1 MSKTVVV
8 GWDVGGA
15 HLKAAVVDRAG
26 GIHQVCQEPCPLWQG
41 LSHLHHAFDEILRRI
56 PQQADHHAITMTG
69 ELVDLFATRH
79 EGVRQIINAVS
90 ERLSPQRLHIFVGP
104 EGLFKTQ
111 IDDRDLDG
119 VASANWL
126 ASAQLSAQLMDSG
139 LFIDVGSTTTDLLLF
154 DDGRVLTDAY
164 SDRDRLRTDELVYTG
179 VVRTPVMAI
188 ADRVPF
194 AGEWIALMAEHFAT
208 MSDVYRLCGDLP
220 EQADQLPTADHGE
233 KTPEG
238 SARRLARMLGT
249 DMQSAGMRNMQ
260 RLAEYLREQ
269 QLLMLH
275 RACARQ
281 LSRDLLSAGAPLVG
295 AGVGRF
301 LVKVLAAR
309 FGCPYREFGSLFT
322 DERQQQDEIDISD
335 CAPAVA
341 IAHLLAR
348 QIDGKRNVDLIR
360 DQRV

>member
-1 MSKTVVV
+1 MSEEIVV
-8 GWDVGGA
+8 GWDIGGA
-15 HLKAAVVDRAG
+15 HLKAAVAGRAG
-26 GIHQVCQEPCPLWQG
+26 VVHQLCQEPCPLWQG
-41 LSHLHHAFDEILRRI
+41 LSHLHQAFDEILRKI
-56 PQQADHHAITMTG
+56 PQQADHHAVTMTG

-79 EGVRQIINAVS
+79 EGVREIINAVS
-90 ERLSPQRLHIFVGP
+90 ECLPAQRLHIFVGH

-111 IDDRDLDG
+111 INDRDLDG

-126 ASAQLSAQLMDSG
+126 ASAQLSAQLMESG

-154 DDGRVLTDAY
+154 DGGRVLTDAY

-188 ADRVPF
+188 TNRVPF
-194 AGEWIALMAEHFAT
+194 TGEWIALMAEHFAT
-208 MSDVYRLCGDLP
+208 MSDVYRLCGELP
-220 EQADQLPTADHGE
+220 EQADQLPAADHGE
-233 KTPEG
+233 KSPEG

-249 DMQSAGMRNMQ
+249 DMESTGMKNMR

-269 QLLMLH
+269 QLLMIH
-275 RACARQ
+275 RACARH
-281 LSRDLLSAGAPLVG
+281 LSRELLPAGAPLVG

-309 FGCPYREFGSLFT
+309 FGRPYREFGSLFT
-322 DERQQQDEIDISD
+322 NNRQQPHEIDISD

-341 IAHLLAR
+341 VAHLLAR
-348 QIDGKRNVDLIR
+348 HHWS
-360 DQRV
+360 